1 MKKFIINFISY
12 SILIVIILLM
22 CNKINILH
30 KQLDNS
36 INNEKA
42 YAIENSKLIE
52 RNRVFKLS
60 IDQLD
65 YYNDSL
71 LVEMKKI
78 ANENNIKDKKIKML
92 QYQLEHFIKRD
103 TILVR
108 DTIFRESDFIL
119 DTCITDEWNKSC
131 IHLAYPNIIALSN
144 EYKND
149 KYVILNSHKELIKP
163 RKWFLPKLFTR
174 KHIIVEILVVDKNPY
189 VTTSKQRYVEIIN
202 D

>member
-60 IDQLD
+60 IDQLE